1 MDLPLLVELP
11 RALEGVHGGRTVTN
25 SPCASFARPG
35 IHAIGT
41 NTDRSSPAAPEHAAE
56 LAAVLLAA
64 WEPHRSQ
71 LSDALWEEL
80 TPPEAEVAA
89 WLRGGFEVYRV
100 SFESQ
105 PVGVV
110 RVAFPTGACVLDRLA
125 VTPEHRRRG
134 FGEYVAEHAVNRARR
149 VGAGRV
155 WARVPEGIQEG
166 VRLFRKLGFSEVA
179 VEEGRVRPW
188 RLVLLDRAL

>member
-1 MDLPLLVELP
+1 M
-11 RALEGVHGGRTVTN
+11 
-25 SPCASFARPG
+25 
-35 IHAIGT
+35 
-41 NTDRSSPAAPEHAAE
+41 
-56 LAAVLLAA
+56 
-64 WEPHRSQ
+64 
-71 LSDALWEEL
+71 
-80 TPPEAEVAA
+80 AA